1 MVETFKSSR
10 LVGNTFIV
18 ETQSGTASF
27 DSQLVVATLMIFV
40 AKGSGRIE
48 PEESAEM
55 IDLIEE
61 HFGVEGAESLALLT
75 RAMTEM
81 VERPDLEQLLAEF
94 GKLLA
99 DSEKEEIAVMALK
112 VIAADGRREVAE
124 IENFNV
130 AVETLGISPEIKHR
144 AFDRYFQQTMP
155 GE

>member
-1 MVETFKSSR
+1 
-10 LVGNTFIV
+10 VGNTFIV

-94 GKLLA
+94 GKLLP